1 MKRYY
6 ISLILVVMVLAGAAT
21 SCKKAS
27 YLTDGGVHNAI
38 TPLSTYDYLKQHPW
52 QIFDTLVT
60 IIDHYGLKDKVNAAN
75 TFFAPT
81 NYSIGRYMTARR
93 TEKQSVNPAAVYTI
107 DSLFK
112 DLKADSILQYVFS
125 DKIMLAEAQELQPK
139 LYSPQTSTDLRMGV
153 MKELQTSTLY
163 TERSNAPTY
172 LLYFVKIRGDVDI
185 PGVIPPANESDIRVV
200 CQTTGIMPENGQ
212 RVLHVLS
219 NLHTFARF

>member
-6 ISLILVVMVLAGAAT
+6 IWLAFALVIFAGAA
-21 SCKKAS
+21 SCKKAA

-52 QIFDTLVT
+52 KLFDTLVMV
-60 IIDHYGLKDKVNAAN
+60 IDHYGLKDKVNAAN

-81 NYSIGRYMTARR
+81 NYSIGRYMTARLI
-93 TEKQSVNPAAVYTI
+93 EKQAVNPAAAYTI

-125 DKIMLAEAQELQPK
+125 DKITLAEAQELQPK
-139 LYSPQTSTDLRMGV
+139 LYSPQTSADLRMGV

-163 TERSNAPTY
+163 TERSNAATY
-172 LLYFVKIRGDVDI
+172 LLYFVKVRGDVDI

-200 CQTTGIMPENGQ
+200 CQTTGILPENGQ

-219 NLHTFARF
+219 NLHVFARF